1 MLKNA
6 RLACLALAGLV
17 LVLFSAAPHGAYAQ
31 DVEYLGS
38 NRDWHAFQYMENGNP
53 VCYIASKPTSEEG
66 NYTSRGDVFLLVTHR
81 PGENSTNVVSI
92 LTGYTY
98 ESGSEVEVTIG
109 NRTFSLFTDQDTA
122 WATDEDDQ
130 ALIEAMKAGTDMVV
144 RGTSSRGTLTTDTY
158 SLLGFT
164 ASHEQINQTCGV

>member
-6 RLACLALAGLV
+6 RLACLALAGLA
-17 LVLFSAAPHGAYAQ
+17 LVLLSATPQGARAQ

-164 ASHEQINQTCGV
+164 ASHEQINQACGV